1 MRLTVA
7 ICTWN
12 RSDLLRPTLEQMT
25 ALRVPQSVSWE
36 LLVVNN
42 NSTDATDDVIAEF
55 TDRLPLRRLFE
66 ATPGQS
72 NARNTAVRDA
82 KGDYIIWTDD
92 DVLVDADWLAAY
104 ARAFARHPEAT
115 IFGGPIDAWWD
126 GTPPEW
132 LVRAFPK
139 VAGAYAALDL
149 GDREVPLSHEHY
161 PFGANMAFR
170 RDAHLAQPYDP
181 NLGLRPGSS
190 MRGDEMAMIRAL
202 LAAGHTGWWV
212 PDARVRHFIPK
223 ARQTLG
229 YLQDYFAGSG
239 RLLGRFAKDRGER
252 KLLGRPLWLW
262 RQAVESELRYRTRRF
277 FAEPAVWVEDFRW
290 ARTSWAQLRW
300 YGDRSPM

>member
-12 RSDLLRPTLEQMT
+12 RSDLLRETLEQMT
-25 ALRVPQSVSWE
+25 ALRVPEGLDWE

-42 NSTDATDDVIAEF
+42 NCTDATDQVLAEF
-55 TDRLPLRRLFE
+55 AGRLPLTRIFE
-66 ATPGQS
+66 PTPGQS
-72 NARNTAVRDA
+72 NARNTAVRA
-82 KGDYIIWTDD
+82 ATGTYVIWTDD
-92 DVLVDADWLAAY
+92 DVLVDPDWLAAY
-104 ARAFARHPEAT
+104 VRAFQRWPDASV
-115 IFGGPIDAWWD
+115 FGGPIDPWWE

-132 LVRAFPK
+132 LVKAFPL
-139 VAGAYAALDL
+139 VAGAFAALDL
-149 GDREVPLSHEHY
+149 GKEPVPLSAKDY

-202 LAAGHTGWWV
+202 FASGHTGQWV
-212 PDARVRHFIPK
+212 PDAKVRHFIPK
-223 ARQTLG
+223 SRQTLG
-229 YLQDYFAGSG
+229 YVQDYFKGSG

-262 RQAVESELRYRTRRF
+262 RQAVESELRYQARRLF
-277 FAEPAVWVEDFRW
+277 VGSPIWMEDLKW
-290 ARTSWAQLRW
+290 ARVSWAQLRW
-300 YGDRSPM
+300 YGDRSPL